1 MTGAPSPSD
10 ASSSDQPAPVLVPAV
25 PLSQPMLSL
34 GDLTLHLTQ
43 LGLTAPDLGSAMS
56 PVLNVLVERTSAVGA
71 GYFQLRDATLTYHA
85 RAASGVM
92 PQGPAMDALLAHGL
106 PHHLPLV
113 QALETASGP
122 LFFDDTRLR
131 PQSAGFPDL
140 GVFALTAAP
149 IRDRAGVLV
158 GALLS
163 HVFEPHVW
171 TPYECQT
178 LGTIMG
184 LVALL
189 AARLDAE
196 EREQAAHESALRAL
210 GLMLEMRD
218 AETQGHTDRVTELAG
233 RLGRRL
239 GLSGQE
245 LRDLRWGAYLHD
257 IGKMAIPDLIL
268 HHPGALGA
276 EDRAQ
281 MQQHVSQGAALAQQ
295 LSFLPRSAYDVI
307 MGHHECWDGSGYPH
321 GLSGEDIPLPARIFA
336 ACDVYDALTSVRPYK
351 RAWSH
356 AEAAAHLLSARGSH
370 FDAAVVDALLAVLD
384 EDQASLEAVG

>member
-1 MTGAPSPSD
+1 MTGALPLPDNSPGD
-10 ASSSDQPAPVLVPAV
+10 PLTPLLIPAEPLPQQP
-25 PLSQPMLSL
+25 LSL

-56 PVLNVLVERTSAVGA
+56 PVLNVLVERTTAVGA

-113 QALETASGP
+113 QALETATGP
-122 LFFDDTRLR
+122 LFFDDTRL
-131 PQSAGFPDL
+131 QSESAGFPDL

-149 IRDRAGVLV
+149 IRNRAGVLV

-163 HVFEPHVW
+163 HVFEPHLW
-171 TPYECQT
+171 TPYERQT

-210 GLMLEMRD
+210 GLMLEARD
-218 AETQGHTDRVTELAG
+218 AETQGHTDRVTALAG
-233 RLGRRL
+233 RLGQRL
-239 GLSGQE
+239 GLSAPE

-257 IGKMAIPDLIL
+257 IGKMAIPDVIL
-268 HHPGALGA
+268 HHPGALDAESRARMQLHVKQGA
-276 EDRAQ
+276 E
-281 MQQHVSQGAALAQQ
+281 LAGQ
-295 LSFLPRSAYDVI
+295 LSFLPRSAHDVI
-307 MGHHECWDGSGYPH
+307 LAHHECWDGSGYPL
-321 GLSGEDIPLPARIFA
+321 GLSGENIPLSARIFA
-336 ACDVYDALTSVRPYK
+336 ACDVYDALTSARPYK
-351 RAWSH
+351 HAWSH
-356 AEAAAHLLSARGSH
+356 AEAAAHMFKARGGH
-370 FDAAVVDALLAVLD
+370 FDAVVVDALLAVLD
-384 EDQASLEAVG
+384 EDQAGLGAVG

>member
-1 MTGAPSPSD
+1 MTGALSPSD
-10 ASSSDQPAPVLVPAV
+10 VSSGDQPAPLLVPAA
-25 PLSQPMLSL
+25 PLPQPLLSL

-113 QALETASGP
+113 QALETATGP
-122 LFFDDTRLR
+122 LFFDDTRLQ

-149 IRDRAGVLV
+149 IRNRAGVLV

-210 GLMLEMRD
+210 GLMLETRD

-239 GLSGQE
+239 GLSVQE

-257 IGKMAIPDLIL
+257 IGKMAIPDVIL
-268 HHPGALGA
+268 HHPGALDTEA
-276 EDRAQ
+276 RAQ
-281 MQQHVSQGAALAQQ
+281 MQQHVLHGAALAQQ
-295 LSFLPRSAYDVI
+295 LSFLPRSAHDVI
-307 MGHHECWDGSGYPH
+307 MAHHECWDGSGYPY
-321 GLSGEDIPLPARIFA
+321 GLSGENIPLPARIFA
-336 ACDVYDALTSVRPYK
+336 VCDVYDALTSTRPYK

-356 AEAAAHLLSARGSH
+356 AEAAAHLLNARGSH
-370 FDAAVVDALLAVLD
+370 FDAAIVDALLAALD
-384 EDQASLEAVG
+384 EDQAELGAVG